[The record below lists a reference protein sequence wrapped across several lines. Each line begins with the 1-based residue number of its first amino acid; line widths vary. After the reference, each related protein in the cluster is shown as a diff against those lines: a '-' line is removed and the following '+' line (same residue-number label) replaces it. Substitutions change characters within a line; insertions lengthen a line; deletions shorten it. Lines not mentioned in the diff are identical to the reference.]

1 MAASGGGS
9 VINISSI
16 DGMRAGSS
24 RNVPYGI
31 TKGGIITLTRLAAV
45 HHGRENVRVNSI
57 APGHLHT
64 TFVGQIPQELRERR
78 RKIAPLGTEGNAWD
92 IAWAA
97 VFLGSDE
104 SRWISGVVLPVDAGL
119 FAGSPLSM
127 YDNLSEE

>member
-1 MAASGGGS
+1 MMDVGLKSMVFLCKYAIPEMAASGGGS

-64 TFVGQIPQELRERR
+64 TFVGQDSPGIARAPPQDR
-78 RKIAPLGTEGNAWD
+78 
-92 IAWAA
+92 AA
-97 VFLGSDE
+97 RHRGQCMGYCLGS
-104 SRWISGVVLPVDAGL
+104 GVFG
-119 FAGSPLSM
+119 
-127 YDNLSEE
+127 